1 MQQTDREEN
10 GREQARTRVEG
21 TEQAAARGKAPTDA
35 ASSGHAWRRRLI
47 IASTVL
53 AFIAIGSVA
62 LYGISFIVGAVILL
76 IFSALLAYLIY
87 PFIQLLQR
95 RLPHPLAIAVAY
107 LAQVEK

>member
-21 TEQAAARGKAPTDA
+21 TEQAAARGKASTDA

-47 IASTVL
+47 ITSTVL